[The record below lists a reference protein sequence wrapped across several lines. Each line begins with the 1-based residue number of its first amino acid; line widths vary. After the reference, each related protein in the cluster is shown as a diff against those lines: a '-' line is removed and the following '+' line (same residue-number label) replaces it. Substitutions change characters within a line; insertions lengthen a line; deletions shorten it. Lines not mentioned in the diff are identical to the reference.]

1 MSIRRTSAFFASIL
15 ILFFAAAQAADTD
28 VTTLAHI
35 KLSGTLDETP
45 IGDDPLFGAG
55 GENFRSKLERIKKA
69 KKDPAI
75 QGLVLQIDGIQCA
88 LGQARRTAPRDLRF
102 PRRFKQKTFAC
113 LESGQSIDYLA
124 AIACDEICVP
134 EGGWLMLVGMR
145 MEVTFYKDLFEK
157 IGVKADMLQMGD
169 FKGAAEPYTRSGMSP
184 QFRKQLEFVLDDYF
198 EKSFIGPIAESRAAK
213 HWQPAQVKALVDAGP
228 YTAKAALAAGLIDR
242 VGYTDELTDAWKKEF
257 KTASVKV
264 VKNYG
269 QSKSKDLDFS
279 NPFALF
285 SLFAPTTPPAT
296 AKPKVAVI
304 YAVGSIASGKAGAGL
319 LGGQTVGSTTMID
332 AIRQAEADASVKA
345 IVLRVD
351 SPGGSALASD
361 LIWNELSKSKK
372 PLIASMSD
380 VAASGG
386 YYISMAANKIY
397 AEPGTLTGS
406 IGVVGGKLVVGG
418 LETSIGLKT
427 ETISRG
433 ANSGI
438 LSSDSI
444 FNEAERKAMTA
455 LMRDCYEQFLDKA
468 LKGRAKAGREMTLAQ
483 LENLA
488 AGRVWTGRQA
498 RENGLVDELG
508 TLDDA
513 VAAARKMAKM
523 ADTETDLLILPKPVN
538 LFDALTEMKGDV
550 KLPALSA
557 PQFPILRL
565 LPDLAEK
572 LRGAEGLLQ
581 LRAEPVWVVMPE
593 VIRVH

>member
-1 MSIRRTSAFFASIL
+1 MPIRRPLAFFASIL
-15 ILFFAAAQAADTD
+15 LLITFFAQAAEPD

-35 KLSGTLDETP
+35 KLSGALDETP

-69 KKDPAI
+69 KNDPAI
-75 QGLVLQIDGIQCA
+75 RGLVLQIDGIQ
-88 LGQARRTAPRDLRF
+88 ARWGKLDELRRAISDF
-102 PRRFKQKTFAC
+102 RAAGKKTYAC
-113 LESGQSIDYLA
+113 LESGASIDYLV
-124 AIACDEICVP
+124 AIACDEVCLP
-134 EGGWLMLVGMR
+134 ESGWLMLTGMR
-145 MEVTFYKDLFEK
+145 AEVSFYKDLFEK
-157 IGVKADMLQMGD
+157 IDIKADILQMGD

-198 EKSFIGPIAESRAAK
+198 EKSFVEPIAESRAAK
-213 HWQPAQVKALVDAGP
+213 HWQPAQVKALIDAGP

-242 VGYTDELTDAWKKEF
+242 VGYTDELQDVWKKEF

-269 QSKSKDLDFS
+269 QNKSKDLDFS
-279 NPFALF
+279 NPFALL
-285 SLFAPTTPPAT
+285 SLFAPTAPVAT
-296 AKPKVAVI
+296 SKPKVAVI
-304 YAVGSIASGKAGAGL
+304 YAVGIIASGKAGAGL

-372 PLIASMSD
+372 PQIASMSD

-406 IGVVGGKLVVGG
+406 IGVVGGKLVVGA
-418 LETSIGLKT
+418 LETNVGLKT

-438 LSSDSI
+438 LSSDAI
-444 FNEAERKAMTA
+444 FNEGERKAMTA
-455 LMRDCYEQFLDKA
+455 LMKDCYEQFLEKV
-468 LKGRAKAGREMTLAQ
+468 LRGRTKAGREMTLAQ

-498 RENGLVDELG
+498 KENGLVDELG

-513 VAAARKMAKM
+513 LAAARKMAGM
-523 ADTETDLLILPKPVN
+523 AETETDLLILPKPVN
-538 LFDALTEMKGDV
+538 LFEALGEMKGDV
-550 KLPALSA
+550 KLPAFSA

-581 LRAEPVWVVMPE
+581 LREEPVWVLMPE
-593 VIRVH
+593 VIRVR